1 MNLLDLA
8 PAEASVVMSR
18 WISKRGEPAYRVQQ
32 IMPRLWR
39 RPVARWWEATE
50 LPETLRLALEAEFPL
65 PRPTLEVKQVSTDG
79 TEKFLWRFERD
90 GAVESVVIPE
100 GKRRTLCISSQA
112 GCALGCV
119 FCATGLM
126 GFIRHLAP
134 WEVAAQVRELLLD
147 TGGKPP
153 TNVVFMGMGEPLHN
167 WAAVDTAL
175 SILNDRRGLG
185 IGARHITVS
194 TVGIIPGLERLAE
207 RPEQFRVALS
217 LHAAISARR
226 RRLMPVEKKYPL
238 NAVLKTLQRFHG
250 RVTFEYVMILGK
262 NDSDTDAG
270 SLATIARP
278 LGALV
283 NLLPLHP
290 GGSPG
295 LQPTS
300 PDAMRRF
307 ARRLRHQGVKV
318 TIRRSR
324 GLDIS
329 AACGQLR
336 TDVQRRSGLSAEHH
350 THIEQ

>member
-1 MNLLDLA
+1 MGGR
-8 PAEASVVMSR
+8 PR
-18 WISKRGEPAYRVQQ
+18 IS
-32 IMPRLWR
+32 
-39 RPVARWWEATE
+39 
-50 LPETLRLALEAEFPL
+50 LRNPMGLG
-65 PRPTLEVKQVSTDG
+65 V
-79 TEKFLWRFERD
+79 FERD

-134 WEVAAQVRELLLD
+134 WEIAAQVRELLLD

-226 RRLMPVEKKYPL
+226 RELMPVEKKYRL
-238 NAVLKTLQRFHG
+238 DAVLKTLQRFPR
-250 RVTFEYVMILGK
+250 RVPIRVKRPSRTFRV
-262 NDSDTDAG
+262 S
-270 SLATIARP
+270 S
-278 LGALV
+278 
-283 NLLPLHP
+283 
-290 GGSPG
+290 
-295 LQPTS
+295 
-300 PDAMRRF
+300 
-307 ARRLRHQGVKV
+307 
-318 TIRRSR
+318 
-324 GLDIS
+324 
-329 AACGQLR
+329 
-336 TDVQRRSGLSAEHH
+336 
-350 THIEQ
+350 